1 MSREHPR
8 GCSSPVVRASS
19 RAVASAWSPTLLP
32 SAPSSSW
39 TFSVLNSVAQQ
50 CSQRHMG
57 TCGGRSRWF
66 VHTNPTP
73 PASAPS
79 TPPLT
84 LDRLYIEQPRHSRE
98 HQRPPR
104 GTQSV
109 AVPQG
114 RFPAQRGSRHAG
126 PSTRESAKPNH
137 PPQGALR
144 SITSHQSSVPGHFRS
159 TTHSTVNSQS
169 AGCPAS
175 SVAVSVTTHAMH
187 PVSRCFRCFPTVL
200 SARSFA
206 TPHEY

>member
-1 MSREHPR
+1 MSTPYATDFRIAFSMLLSLPPASCDVGR
-8 GCSSPVVRASS
+8 CPIRCSHDPARASS

-32 SAPSSSW
+32 SAPSSSS
-39 TFSVLNSVAQQ
+39 TFTVLNSVAQQ

-57 TCGGRSRWF
+57 TCGGRSQWF

-73 PASAPS
+73 PAPS

-137 PPQGALR
+137 PPPGALR
-144 SITSHQSSVPGHFRS
+144 SITSHQSSVPGTSGRRL
-159 TTHSTVNSQS
+159 TRQ
-169 AGCPAS
+169 
-175 SVAVSVTTHAMH
+175 
-187 PVSRCFRCFPTVL
+187 
-200 SARSFA
+200 
-206 TPHEY
+206 